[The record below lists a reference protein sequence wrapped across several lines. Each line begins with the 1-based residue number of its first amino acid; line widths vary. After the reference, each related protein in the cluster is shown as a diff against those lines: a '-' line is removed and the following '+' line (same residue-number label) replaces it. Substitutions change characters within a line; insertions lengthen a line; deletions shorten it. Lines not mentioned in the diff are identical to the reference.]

1 VSFDEALAVPPEHD
15 AEIVAIDE
23 ALVALGTVDARKS
36 QVVELRFFGGLSV
49 DETAGMLKVSPEKMK
64 RDWRYQNSPKNENAP
79 GLIESRDVR

>member
-1 VSFDEALAVPPEHD
+1 MTLAVSQEHD

-23 ALVALGTVDARKS
+23 ALVGSGDGRCKKEPGGGTP
-36 QVVELRFFGGLSV
+36 FFGGLSV